1 VISQIGESMKIYFA
15 GSIRAG
21 REDRE
26 LYADLI
32 QHLMQYGDV
41 LTEHVG
47 SKDIKLNGED
57 GLTDEQIFN
66 RDIGWVKE
74 SDVIVAEVTTPSL
87 GVGLELGKADEWGK
101 PVLCLY
107 RKQDG
112 KRLSAMVAGDKKLT
126 VRVYSSP
133 QEAKR
138 IIDLFFGSL

>member
-1 VISQIGESMKIYFA
+1 MKIYFA

-21 REDRE
+21 KEDAD

-32 QHLMQYGDV
+32 QHLLRHGDV
-41 LTEHVG
+41 LTEHIG
-47 SKDIKLNGED
+47 SKDKLNGED
-57 GLTDEQIFN
+57 GLTDERIFD
-66 RDIGWVKE
+66 RDINWIKE
-74 SDVIVAEVTTPSL
+74 ADVIVAEVTTPSL
-87 GVGLELGKADEWGK
+87 GVGFEIGKVDEWGK

-112 KRLSAMVAGDKKLT
+112 KRLSAMVSGNKKLA

-138 IIDLFFGSL
+138 IIDIFFESL